1 MIKEKRKRMVWFMKK
16 RFLLLLILAAILIS
30 ALSASHDMEIIPL
43 SSPVYEYMESLYV
56 LEGKAAPQGAKPWTV
71 ADVKQ
76 QLDRI
81 TPTSVPAQNL
91 YDILS
96 EYTDSED
103 EKNVKVDVDMSLTPS
118 LGLHLNN
125 TDFDES
131 GKWRSKVL
139 NDKLL
144 HLNGS
149 LYVYDYFAADMGLS
163 VGLMN
168 SVQAYMEKDL
178 DAEGNLE
185 KDPEW
190 CRSVPEDR
198 FSERMASNIP
208 FLSAGD
214 IDVDVTDNSYISVGV
229 PYISLSLGRGQ
240 LSLGNGR
247 MGNLILG
254 NNLPYHDYLSI
265 SASNNTWFDYTM
277 LMSFFTHPVNYYH
290 VKKGEAD
297 RVSGKESDIHGIQMF
312 IAHRFEMRMFSDK
325 LRLSINEATMYQSE
339 DNTIDFRVFNPL
351 LIMHGYYISANAN
364 SLASIELEFAPVKNL
379 QLYASFVIDDLSVFG
394 EPKVPEKNST
404 LNMWGVMGGMRVS
417 VPAKKGYFTLGL
429 EAVYTTPFMYH
440 KDSYGNADYSLD
452 FIGTVSFMHGN
463 KKVYNRQY
471 LSFPF
476 GSDALA
482 ALLDVS
488 YTNPMKWSIGMNFF
502 AMAHGITNIN
512 TKGEIYQNNN
522 SGKLPGWIMT
532 ENPFTGDKGE
542 ISYTFDI
549 GFNAKCYLMRN
560 LSVSAAADFIY
571 VVNMDNI
578 GGQNRQDLQFTL
590 AVEYDIF

>member
-1 MIKEKRKRMVWFMKK
+1 MKSFTNSFPSSMIKGKRKRMVLSMKK

-96 EYTDSED
+96 EYTDKED
-103 EKNVKVDVDMSLTPS
+103 EKDVKVDVDMSLTPS
-118 LGLHLNN
+118 IGLHINN

-163 VGLMN
+163 LGFAN
-168 SVQAYMEKDL
+168 SVSQDSSRE
-178 DAEGNLE
+178 
-185 KDPEW
+185 P
-190 CRSVPEDR
+190 R
-198 FSERMASNIP
+198 FNNKISTNIP

-240 LSLGNGR
+240 LSLGNGK

-277 LMSFFTHPVNYYH
+277 LMSFFTHPQNYYQGH
-290 VKKGEAD
+290 T
-297 RVSGKESDIHGIQMF
+297 SLIHGIQMF

-325 LRLSINEATMYQSE
+325 LRISLNEATMYQSE
-339 DNTIDFRVFNPL
+339 DNTIDFRVFNP
-351 LIMHGYYISANAN
+351 IQSSPHHARI
-364 SLASIELEFAPVKNL
+364 
-379 QLYASFVIDDLSVFG
+379 LYFRQCKFSC
-394 EPKVPEKNST
+394 
-404 LNMWGVMGGMRVS
+404 LN
-417 VPAKKGYFTLGL
+417 
-429 EAVYTTPFMYH
+429 
-440 KDSYGNADYSLD
+440 
-452 FIGTVSFMHGN
+452 
-463 KKVYNRQY
+463 
-471 LSFPF
+471 
-476 GSDALA
+476 
-482 ALLDVS
+482 
-488 YTNPMKWSIGMNFF
+488 
-502 AMAHGITNIN
+502 
-512 TKGEIYQNNN
+512 
-522 SGKLPGWIMT
+522 
-532 ENPFTGDKGE
+532 
-542 ISYTFDI
+542 
-549 GFNAKCYLMRN
+549 
-560 LSVSAAADFIY
+560 
-571 VVNMDNI
+571 
-578 GGQNRQDLQFTL
+578 
-590 AVEYDIF
+590 

>member
-1 MIKEKRKRMVWFMKK
+1 MKK
-16 RFLLLLILAAILIS
+16 RFLLHLILAAILTS

-81 TPTSVPAQNL
+81 NPTSVPAQNL

-131 GKWRSKVL
+131 GKWRSQVL

-163 VGLMN
+163 LGFAN
-168 SVQAYMEKDL
+168 SVNSYGKTVKDDQEYKKVFQL
-178 DAEGNLE
+178 SD
-185 KDPEW
+185 D
-190 CRSVPEDR
+190 EDR
-198 FSERMASNIP
+198 FNNKVSTNIP
-208 FLSAGD
+208 FLSSGN

-240 LSLGNGR
+240 LSLGNGK

-277 LMSFFTHPVNYYH
+277 LMSFFTHPQNYYQGH
-290 VKKGEAD
+290 T
-297 RVSGKESDIHGIQMF
+297 SLIHGIQMF
-312 IAHRFEMRMFSDK
+312 IAHRFEMRMLSDK
-325 LRLSINEATMYQSE
+325 LRITLNEATMYQSE

-351 LIMHGYYISANAN
+351 LIMHGFYISANAN
-364 SLASIELEFAPVKNL
+364 SLASIELEFAPFRNF
-379 QLYASFVIDDLSVFG
+379 QLYASFAIDDLAVNEKKAP
-394 EPKVPEKNST
+394 EPGAT

-417 VPAKKGYFTLGL
+417 VPAKKGYFTLNL

-452 FIGTVSFMHGN
+452 FIGTVGFMHGN

-482 ALLDVS
+482 AMLDVS
-488 YTNPMKWSIGMNFF
+488 YTNPLKWSIGLNLF

-512 TKGEIYQNNN
+512 TKGEIYPNENN

-532 ENPFTGDKGE
+532 ENPFTGEKGE

-549 GFNAKCYLMRN
+549 GFNAECYLMRN

-571 VVNMDNI
+571 VVNMDNKA
-578 GGQNRQDLQFTL
+578 GQNRQDLQFTL

>member
-1 MIKEKRKRMVWFMKK
+1 MKSFTNSFPSSMIKGKRKRMVLSMKK

-96 EYTDSED
+96 EYTDKED
-103 EKNVKVDVDMSLTPS
+103 EKDVKVDVDMSLTPS
-118 LGLHLNN
+118 IGLHINN

-163 VGLMN
+163 LGFAN
-168 SVQAYMEKDL
+168 SVSQDSSRE
-178 DAEGNLE
+178 
-185 KDPEW
+185 P
-190 CRSVPEDR
+190 R
-198 FSERMASNIP
+198 FNNKISTNIP

-240 LSLGNGR
+240 LSLGNGK

-277 LMSFFTHPVNYYH
+277 LMSFFTHPQNYYQGH
-290 VKKGEAD
+290 T
-297 RVSGKESDIHGIQMF
+297 SLIHGIQMF

-325 LRLSINEATMYQSE
+325 LRISLNEATMYQSE

-351 LIMHGYYISANAN
+351 LIMHGFYISANAN
-364 SLASIELEFAPVKNL
+364 SLASIELEFAPFRNF
-379 QLYASFVIDDLSVFG
+379 QLYASFAIDDLAVNEKKAP
-394 EPKVPEKNST
+394 EPGAT

-452 FIGTVSFMHGN
+452 FIGTVSFMHDN

-482 ALLDVS
+482 AMLDVS
-488 YTNPMKWSIGMNFF
+488 YTNPLKWSIGLNLF

-512 TKGEIYQNNN
+512 TKGEIYPNENN

-571 VVNMDNI
+571 VVNMDNKA
-578 GGQNRQDLQFTL
+578 GQNRQDLQFTL

>member
-1 MIKEKRKRMVWFMKK
+1 MVLSMKK

-30 ALSASHDMEIIPL
+30 AASASHDMEIIPL

-118 LGLHLNN
+118 LGLHINN

-131 GKWRSKVL
+131 GKWRSQVL

-168 SVQAYMEKDL
+168 SVQAYNTGK
-178 DAEGNLE
+178 N
-185 KDPEW
+185 PEENDKW
-190 CRSVPEDR
+190 YKSEHEDR
-198 FSERMASNIP
+198 FSERMSSNIP
-208 FLSAGD
+208 FLSPGD

-240 LSLGNGR
+240 LSLGNGK

-254 NNLPYHDYLSI
+254 NTLPYHDYLSI

-277 LMSFFTHPVNYYH
+277 LMSFFTHPMNYIEH
-290 VKKGEAD
+290 
-297 RVSGKESDIHGIQMF
+297 RISGKESDINGIQMF

-364 SLASIELEFAPVKNL
+364 SLASIELEFAPFKNF
-379 QLYASFVIDDLSVFG
+379 QLYASFAIDDLSVNEKKAP
-394 EPKVPEKNST
+394 EPGAT

-452 FIGTVSFMHGN
+452 FIGTVGFMHGN

-488 YTNPMKWSIGMNFF
+488 YTNPMRWSIGMNLF
-502 AMAHGITNIN
+502 AMAHGITNIT

-571 VVNMDNI
+571 VVNMDNKA
-578 GGQNRQDLQFTL
+578 GQNRQDLQFTL

>member
-1 MIKEKRKRMVWFMKK
+1 MKK

-96 EYTDSED
+96 EYTDKED
-103 EKNVKVDVDMSLTPS
+103 EKDVKVDVDMSLTPS
-118 LGLHLNN
+118 IGLHINN

-163 VGLMN
+163 LGFAN
-168 SVQAYMEKDL
+168 SVSQDSSRE
-178 DAEGNLE
+178 
-185 KDPEW
+185 P
-190 CRSVPEDR
+190 R
-198 FSERMASNIP
+198 FNNKISTNIP

-240 LSLGNGR
+240 LSLGNGK

-277 LMSFFTHPVNYYH
+277 LMSFFTHPQNYYQGH
-290 VKKGEAD
+290 T
-297 RVSGKESDIHGIQMF
+297 SLIHGIQMF

-325 LRLSINEATMYQSE
+325 LRISLNEATMYQSE

-351 LIMHGYYISANAN
+351 LIMHGFYISANAN
-364 SLASIELEFAPVKNL
+364 SLASIELEFAPFRNF
-379 QLYASFVIDDLSVFG
+379 QLYASFAIDDLAVNEKKAP
-394 EPKVPEKNST
+394 EPGAT

-452 FIGTVSFMHGN
+452 FIGTVSFMHDN

-482 ALLDVS
+482 AMLDVS
-488 YTNPMKWSIGMNFF
+488 YTNPLKWSIGLNLF

-512 TKGEIYQNNN
+512 TKGEIYPNENN

-532 ENPFTGDKGE
+532 ENPFTGEKGE

-549 GFNAKCYLMRN
+549 GFNAECYLMRN

-571 VVNMDNI
+571 VVNMDNKA
-578 GGQNRQDLQFTL
+578 GQNRQDLQFTL

>member
-1 MIKEKRKRMVWFMKK
+1 MKK
-16 RFLLLLILAAILIS
+16 KFLLLLILAAILTS
-30 ALSASHDMEIIPL
+30 ALRASHDMEIIPL

-96 EYTDSED
+96 EYTDKKD
-103 EKNVKVDVDMSLTPS
+103 EKDVKVDVDMSLTPS
-118 LGLHLNN
+118 IGLHINN
-125 TDFDES
+125 TDFGES
-131 GKWRSKVL
+131 SKWRSKVL

-149 LYVYDYFAADMGLS
+149 LYVCDYFAADMGLS
-163 VGLMN
+163 LGFAN
-168 SVQAYMEKDL
+168 SASQDSSSE
-178 DAEGNLE
+178 
-185 KDPEW
+185 P
-190 CRSVPEDR
+190 R
-198 FSERMASNIP
+198 FNNKISTNIP

-229 PYISLSLGRGQ
+229 SYISLSLGRGQ
-240 LSLGNGR
+240 LSLGNGK

-277 LMSFFTHPVNYYH
+277 LMSFFTHPKNYH
-290 VKKGEAD
+290 QGHT
-297 RVSGKESDIHGIQMF
+297 SLIHGIQMF

-325 LRLSINEATMYQSE
+325 LRITLNEATMYQSE

-351 LIMHGYYISANAN
+351 LIMHGFYIAANAN
-364 SLASIELEFAPVKNL
+364 SLASIELEFAPFRNF
-379 QLYASFVIDDLSVFG
+379 QLYASFAIDDLSVKEKKAP
-394 EPKVPEKNST
+394 EPGAT
-404 LNMWGVMGGMRVS
+404 LNMWGVMGGMRFS
-417 VPAKKGYFTLGL
+417 VPAKEGYFTLGL

-476 GSDALA
+476 GSDAMA
-482 ALLDVS
+482 TLLDVT
-488 YTNPMKWSIGMNFF
+488 YTNPMKWSLGINLFV
-502 AMAHGITNIN
+502 MAHGITNIN
-512 TKGEIYQNNN
+512 TKGEIYPSENN

-532 ENPFTGDKGE
+532 ENPFTDEKGE
-542 ISYTFDI
+542 ISYTFNI
-549 GFNAKCYLMRN
+549 GFNAECYLMRN

-571 VVNMDNI
+571 VVNMDNKAE
-578 GGQNRQDLQFTL
+578 QNRQDLQFTL

>member
-1 MIKEKRKRMVWFMKK
+1 MKK

-30 ALSASHDMEIIPL
+30 AASASHDMEIIPL

-81 TPTSVPAQNL
+81 TPTSVPAHNL

-131 GKWRSKVL
+131 GKWRSQVL

-168 SVQAYMEKDL
+168 SVQAYNTGE
-178 DAEGNLE
+178 
-185 KDPEW
+185 DPEKNDEW
-190 CRSVPEDR
+190 YKSDHEDR

-240 LSLGNGR
+240 LSLGNGK

-254 NNLPYHDYLSI
+254 NTLPYHDYLSI

-277 LMSFFTHPVNYYH
+277 LMSFFTHPMNYIEH
-290 VKKGEAD
+290 RISGKD
-297 RVSGKESDIHGIQMF
+297 RISGKESDINGIQMF

-394 EPKVPEKNST
+394 EPKVPEEKST

-429 EAVYTTPFMYH
+429 EAVYTSPFMYH
-440 KDSYGNADYSLD
+440 KETYNGATEHSLD
-452 FIGTVSFMHGN
+452 FIGSIRHNMGES
-463 KKVYNRQY
+463 YNRQY

-482 ALLDVS
+482 ALLDVT
-488 YTNPMKWSIGMNFF
+488 YTNPMKWSLGMNIF
-502 AMAHGITNIN
+502 AMMHGTTDIDSTAMRYDGNIT
-512 TKGEIYQNNN
+512 EV
-522 SGKLPGWIMT
+522 PGWISDK
-532 ENPFTGDKGE
+532 NPFDAYDKKNS

-549 GFNAKCYLMRN
+549 GFNAGCYLTRN
-560 LSVSAAADFIY
+560 LSLNAAVDFIY
-571 VVNMDNI
+571 VANMDNI
-578 GGQNRQDLQFTL
+578 AGNSRQDIQFTL
-590 AVEYDIF
+590 AVEYNIF

>member
-1 MIKEKRKRMVWFMKK
+1 MIKGKHKRMVLSMKK
-16 RFLLLLILAAILIS
+16 RFLLLLILAAILTS

-43 SSPVYEYMESLYV
+43 SSLVYEYMESLYV

-96 EYTDSED
+96 EYTDKED
-103 EKNVKVDVDMSLTPS
+103 EKDVKVDVDMSLTPS
-118 LGLHLNN
+118 IGLHINN
-125 TDFDES
+125 TDFGES

-163 VGLMN
+163 LGFAN
-168 SVQAYMEKDL
+168 SVSQVSTSE
-178 DAEGNLE
+178 
-185 KDPEW
+185 P
-190 CRSVPEDR
+190 R
-198 FSERMASNIP
+198 FNNKISTNIP
-208 FLSAGD
+208 FLSAGN

-240 LSLGNGR
+240 LSLGNGK

-277 LMSFFTHPVNYYH
+277 LMSFFTHPQNYYQGH
-290 VKKGEAD
+290 T
-297 RVSGKESDIHGIQMF
+297 SLIHGIQMF

-325 LRLSINEATMYQSE
+325 LRITLNEATMYQSE

-351 LIMHGYYISANAN
+351 LIMHGFYISANAN
-364 SLASIELEFAPVKNL
+364 SLASIELEFAPFRNF
-379 QLYASFVIDDLSVFG
+379 QLYASFAIDDLAVKEEKAP
-394 EPKVPEKNST
+394 EPGAT

-452 FIGTVSFMHGN
+452 FIGTVSFMHDN

-482 ALLDVS
+482 AMLDVS
-488 YTNPMKWSIGMNFF
+488 YTNPLKWSIGLNLF

-512 TKGEIYQNNN
+512 TKGEIYPNENN

-532 ENPFTGDKGE
+532 ENPFTGEKGE

-549 GFNAKCYLMRN
+549 GFNAECYLMRN

-571 VVNMDNI
+571 VVNMDNKA
-578 GGQNRQDLQFTL
+578 GQNRQDLQFTL

>member
-1 MIKEKRKRMVWFMKK
+1 MIKGKHKRMVLSMKK
-16 RFLLLLILAAILIS
+16 RFLLLLILAAILTS

-81 TPTSVPAQNL
+81 NPTSVPAQNL

-96 EYTDSED
+96 EYTDRED
-103 EKNVKVDVDMSLTPS
+103 EKDVKVDVDMSLTPS
-118 LGLHLNN
+118 IGLHINN

-168 SVQAYMEKDL
+168 SVQAYGEKDV
-178 DAEGNLE
+178 DADGNSISRWYPSE
-185 KDPEW
+185 H
-190 CRSVPEDR
+190 EDR

-208 FLSAGD
+208 FLSSGD
-214 IDVDVTDNSYISVGV
+214 IDVDVTDNSYVSVGV

-240 LSLGNGR
+240 LSLGNGK

-254 NNLPYHDYLSI
+254 NTLPYHDYLSI

-290 VKKGEAD
+290 VKYGDDD
-297 RVSGKESDIHGIQMF
+297 RTSGKESDINGIQMF

-351 LIMHGYYISANAN
+351 LIMHGFYISANAN

-429 EAVYTTPFMYH
+429 EAVYTSPFMYH
-440 KDSYGNADYSLD
+440 KETYNGATAHSLD
-452 FIGTVSFMHGN
+452 FIGSIRHNMGES
-463 KKVYNRQY
+463 YNRQY

-482 ALLDVS
+482 ALLDVK
-488 YTNPMKWSIGMNFF
+488 YTNPMKWSLGMNIF
-502 AMAHGITNIN
+502 AMMHGTTDIDSTA
-512 TKGEIYQNNN
+512 KRYDGEMTEV
-522 SGKLPGWIMT
+522 PGWISDK
-532 ENPFTGDKGE
+532 NPFEDDGKNS

-549 GFNAKCYLMRN
+549 GFNAGCYLTRN
-560 LSVSAAADFIY
+560 LSLNAAVDFIY
-571 VVNMDNI
+571 VANMDNI
-578 GGQNRQDLQFTL
+578 AGNSRQDIQFTL
-590 AVEYDIF
+590 AVEYNIF

>member
-1 MIKEKRKRMVWFMKK
+1 MKK
-16 RFLLLLILAAILIS
+16 RFLLLLILAAILTS

-81 TPTSVPAQNL
+81 IPTSVPAQKL

-96 EYTDSED
+96 EYTDRED
-103 EKNVKVDVDMSLTPS
+103 EKDVKVDVDMSLTPS
-118 LGLHLNN
+118 IGLHINN

-163 VGLMN
+163 LGFVN
-168 SVQAYMEKDL
+168 SVSQESDG
-178 DAEGNLE
+178 E
-185 KDPEW
+185 P
-190 CRSVPEDR
+190 R
-198 FSERMASNIP
+198 FSNKVSTNIP

-214 IDVDVTDNSYISVGV
+214 IDVDVTDNSYVSVGV

-240 LSLGNGR
+240 LSLGNGM

-254 NNLPYHDYLSI
+254 NTLPYHDYLSI

-277 LMSFFTHPVNYYH
+277 LMSFFTHPKNYYQGH
-290 VKKGEAD
+290 T
-297 RVSGKESDIHGIQMF
+297 SLIHGIQMF

-325 LRLSINEATMYQSE
+325 LRITLNEATMYQSE
-339 DNTIDFRVFNPL
+339 DNTIDFRIFNPL

-364 SLASIELEFAPVKNL
+364 SLASIELEFAPFKNF
-379 QLYASFVIDDLSVFG
+379 QLYASFAIDDLSVQNEEKAP
-394 EPKVPEKNST
+394 EPGAT

-429 EAVYTTPFMYH
+429 EAVYTSPFMYH
-440 KDSYGNADYSLD
+440 KDSYGSADYSLD

-482 ALLDVS
+482 AMLDVS
-488 YTNPMKWSIGMNFF
+488 YTNPMKWSLGMNLFV
-502 AMAHGITNIN
+502 MAHGITNIN
-512 TKGEIYQNNN
+512 TKGEIYPENN

-532 ENPFTGDKGE
+532 ENPFTGEKGE

-549 GFNAKCYLMRN
+549 GFNAECYLMRN

-578 GGQNRQDLQFTL
+578 AGKNRQDLQFTL

>member
-1 MIKEKRKRMVWFMKK
+1 MIKGKHKRMVLSMKK
-16 RFLLLLILAAILIS
+16 RFLLLLILAAILTS

-81 TPTSVPAQNL
+81 NPTSVPAQNL

-96 EYTDSED
+96 EYTDRED
-103 EKNVKVDVDMSLTPS
+103 EKDVKVDVDMSLTPS
-118 LGLHLNN
+118 IGLHINN

-163 VGLMN
+163 VGLRN
-168 SVQAYMEKDL
+168 SVQAYNTGK
-178 DAEGNLE
+178 N
-185 KDPEW
+185 PEENDKW
-190 CRSVPEDR
+190 YKSEHEDR
-198 FSERMASNIP
+198 FSERMSSNIP
-208 FLSAGD
+208 FLSPGD

-240 LSLGNGR
+240 LSLGNGK

-254 NNLPYHDYLSI
+254 NTLPYHDYLSI

-277 LMSFFTHPVNYYH
+277 LMSFFPHPMNYIEH
-290 VKKGEAD
+290 
-297 RVSGKESDIHGIQMF
+297 RPSGKESDINGIQMF

-394 EPKVPEKNST
+394 EPKVPEENST

-429 EAVYTTPFMYH
+429 EAVYTSPFMYH
-440 KDSYGNADYSLD
+440 KETYNGATDHSLD
-452 FIGTVSFMHGN
+452 FIGSIRHNMGES
-463 KKVYNRQY
+463 YNRQY

-482 ALLDVS
+482 ALLDVT
-488 YTNPMKWSIGMNFF
+488 YTNPMKWSLGMNIF
-502 AMAHGITNIN
+502 AMMHGTTDIDSTA
-512 TKGEIYQNNN
+512 KRYDGEMTEV
-522 SGKLPGWIMT
+522 PGWISDK
-532 ENPFTGDKGE
+532 NPFEDDGKNS

-549 GFNAKCYLMRN
+549 GFNAGCYLTRN
-560 LSVSAAADFIY
+560 LSLNAAVDFIY
-571 VVNMDNI
+571 VANMDNI
-578 GGQNRQDLQFTL
+578 AGNSRQDIQFTL
-590 AVEYDIF
+590 AVKYNIF

>member
-16 RFLLLLILAAILIS
+16 KFLLLLILAAILAS

-71 ADVKQ
+71 ADMKQ

-81 TPTSVPAQNL
+81 TPTSIPAQNL

-96 EYTDSED
+96 EYTSDKED
-103 EKNVKVDVDMSLTPS
+103 EKDVAVDVDMFLTPS

-240 LSLGNGR
+240 LSLGNGK

-351 LIMHGYYISANAN
+351 LIMHGFYISANAN

-429 EAVYTTPFMYH
+429 EAVYTSPFMYH
-440 KDSYGNADYSLD
+440 KETYNGATEHSLD
-452 FIGTVSFMHGN
+452 FIGSIRHNMGES
-463 KKVYNRQY
+463 YNRQY

-476 GSDALA
+476 GSDALE
-482 ALLDVS
+482 
-488 YTNPMKWSIGMNFF
+488 WSLGMNIF
-502 AMAHGITNIN
+502 AMMHGTTDIDSTAMRYD
-512 TKGEIYQNNN
+512 GEMTEV
-522 SGKLPGWIMT
+522 PGWISDK
-532 ENPFTGDKGE
+532 NPFEDDGKNSV
-542 ISYTFDI
+542 SYTFDI
-549 GFNAKCYLMRN
+549 GFNAGCYLTRN
-560 LSVSAAADFIY
+560 LSLNAAVDFIY
-571 VVNMDNI
+571 VANMDNI
-578 GGQNRQDLQFTL
+578 AGKSRQDIQFTL
-590 AVEYDIF
+590 AVEYNIF

>member
-1 MIKEKRKRMVWFMKK
+1 MKK

-30 ALSASHDMEIIPL
+30 AASASHDMEIIPL

-81 TPTSVPAQNL
+81 SPTSVPAQNL

-131 GKWRSKVL
+131 GKWRSQVL

-168 SVQAYMEKDL
+168 SVQAYGEKDVAA
-178 DAEGNLE
+178 DGNSISRWYPSE
-185 KDPEW
+185 H
-190 CRSVPEDR
+190 EDR

-208 FLSAGD
+208 FLSPGD

-240 LSLGNGR
+240 LSLGNGK

-254 NNLPYHDYLSI
+254 NTLPYHDYLSI

-290 VKKGEAD
+290 VKYENND
-297 RVSGKESDIHGIQMF
+297 RISGKESDINGIQMF

-394 EPKVPEKNST
+394 EPKVPEENST

-452 FIGTVSFMHGN
+452 FIGTVGFMHGN
-463 KKVYNRQY
+463 QKVYNRQY

-488 YTNPMKWSIGMNFF
+488 YTNPMKWSIGMNLF

-512 TKGEIYQNNN
+512 TKGEIYPNNN

-571 VVNMDNI
+571 VVNMDNKA
-578 GGQNRQDLQFTL
+578 GQNRQDLQFTL